1 MSACAFDIVSRAV
14 WKLGSRAPRPVPFP
28 GPFARDGWG
37 GPLAFWRH
45 LPRWAL
51 VGNCPGV
58 LELEDARG
66 LVGQGL
72 VGSRQR
78 RPGRRGAAPATRP
91 IFEFDKFACA
101 FPKRCLAASAAGST
115 GTASQADKFVLD
127 FTAFLAKC
135 APHRRVGFCA
145 HALVVAPRCLRSTS
159 PGVELQCALVSRNF
173 LVFETMDSM
182 RRRSTRVRLASLRGL
197 RASSDM
203 EDALP
208 ASLPAKRAD
217 NPASC
222 ASVEKENGEVTCCRL
237 PRSRCLRSTC
247 PGVELQCTLMSR
259 NCLVFDIMDSTRR
272 QSTRCCGIVCDD
284 SWNTQLLTQF
294 MAKTAQAQF
303 PLKLLCDNHD

>member
-1 MSACAFDIVSRAV
+1 LAALAALGPCWQFSRR
-14 WKLGSRAPRPVPFP
+14 LGVGGRARTCWARTCWQSSTSPGTSRRCTGDAP
-28 GPFARDGWG
+28 D
-37 GPLAFWRH
+37 
-45 LPRWAL
+45 PRI
-51 VGNCPGV
+51 
-58 LELEDARG
+58 
-66 LVGQGL
+66 
-72 VGSRQR
+72 GSIRS
-78 RPGRRGAAPATRP
+78 
-91 IFEFDKFACA
+91 
-101 FPKRCLAASAAGST
+101 FPKRCLVASAAGST
-115 GTASQADKFVLD
+115 GTAGQADKFVLD

-159 PGVELQCALVSRNF
+159 PGVELQCALVSWNS

-197 RASSDM
+197 RTSSHM

-247 PGVELQCTLMSR
+247 PGVEWQCTLMSR

-272 QSTRCCGIVCDD
+272 QSTRFCGIVCDD
-284 SWNTQLLTQF
+284 SWKAQLLTQF

-303 PLKLLCDNHD
+303 ALKLLCDNYDKQHFLTFKATCQTQLHLTHLFSID